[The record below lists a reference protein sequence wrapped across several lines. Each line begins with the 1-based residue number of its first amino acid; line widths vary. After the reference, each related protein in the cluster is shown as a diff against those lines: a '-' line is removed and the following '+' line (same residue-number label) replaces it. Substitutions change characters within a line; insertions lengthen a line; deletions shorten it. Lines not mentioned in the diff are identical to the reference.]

1 MNSATENR
9 SGTHVPPLIF
19 GDDETP
25 EQKAAIL
32 AEYMAANLAILR
44 DEREALEQEFDARE
58 DEIHAR
64 PKADNDNDPAGAKG
78 APLPVID
85 PADWHGK
92 PVPQRQWFIEGL
104 IPSRTVTILNGDGG
118 VGKSLLALQIG
129 AAASLGVD
137 TVGLSPARGGVVYLG
152 AEDEADEFHR
162 RLVDIVAIHDR
173 TLADLSEFRLIP
185 MADRDALLAI
195 PSTAGVMQPTQA
207 WLSLRTVIARH
218 TPKLVILDT
227 SADLYGGDEI
237 KRAQVRGFVAMLR
250 SVAMEFDCAVLLLSH
265 PSLTGMQSGSGSSGS
280 TAWNNSVR
288 SRLYLTRPTGE
299 DVDPNARTLSVMKAN
314 YGETGSG
321 LSLRW
326 KDGAFVADDGIAIG
340 DTEFVAR
347 RHDDVF
353 MALLRKFAAQGQN
366 VSANTGP
373 TYAPSKFASQPEAK
387 GIKRKQLADA
397 MQRLLDGGQIR
408 MVTDGPASRQ
418 RSKLMVSA
426 TSN

>member
-1 MNSATENR
+1 MTVSATDFTPN
-9 SGTHVPPLIF
+9 VAPLVF
-19 GDDETP
+19 GDETP
-25 EQKAAIL
+25 EERAQIV
-32 AEYMAANLAILR
+32 EDYMARNLAILR
-44 DEREALEQEFDARE
+44 DEREALERDAEERE
-58 DEIHAR
+58 AKPR
-64 PKADNDNDPAGAKG
+64 ADNDNEPAGIKG
-78 APLPVID
+78 APLPVIC

-92 PVPQRQWFIEGL
+92 PVPERQWFIEGL

-137 TVGLSPARGGVVYLG
+137 TIGLTPARGGVVYLG

-162 RLVDIVAIHDR
+162 RLADIVASHHR
-173 TLADLSEFRLIP
+173 TLADLSSFRLIP
-185 MADRDALLAI
+185 MADRDALLAV
-195 PSTAGVMQPTQA
+195 PNKDGVMQATHA
-207 WLSLRTVIARH
+207 WQSLRTIVARY
-218 TPKLVILDT
+218 TPRLLILDT

-237 KRAQVRGFVAMLR
+237 KRAQVRGFIAMLR
-250 SVAMEFDCAVLLLSH
+250 GVAMEFDCAVLLLSH

-288 SRLYLTRPTGE
+288 SRLYLTRPSGE
-299 DVDPNARTLSVMKAN
+299 DADSNARTLSVMKAN

-326 KDGAFVADDGIAIG
+326 KDGAFVADDGIATG
-340 DTEFVAR
+340 DLAIVTKH
-347 RHDDVF
+347 HDDVF
-353 MALLRKFAAQGQN
+353 MTILRKFSVQGQN

-397 MQRLLDGGQIR
+397 MQRLLDAGRIR
-408 MVTDGPASRQ
+408 MVTEGRASRQ
-418 RSKLMVSA
+418 RSRLVVDDA
-426 TSN
+426 PSN

>member
-1 MNSATENR
+1 MTVSATDFTPNV
-9 SGTHVPPLIF
+9 VPLEF
-19 GDDETP
+19 GDETP
-25 EQKAAIL
+25 EQKAAIF
-32 AEYMAANLAILR
+32 AEYMAAHLAILR
-44 DEREALEQEFDARE
+44 DEREALEQEFEARD
-58 DEIHAR
+58 DEIRAR
-64 PKADNDNDPAGAKG
+64 PRADNDNDPAGAKG
-78 APLPVID
+78 APLPVIC

-137 TVGLSPARGGVVYLG
+137 TVGLTPARGGVVYMG

-162 RLVDIVAIHDR
+162 RLADIVASHDR
-173 TLADLSEFRLIP
+173 TLADLSEFRLVP

-195 PSTAGVMQPTQA
+195 PNKDGVMQPTQA
-207 WLSLRTVIARH
+207 WLSLRTIVARH
-218 TPKLVILDT
+218 TPQLLILDT

-299 DVDPNARTLSVMKAN
+299 DADSNSRTLSVMKAN
-314 YGETGSG
+314 YGETGAG

-326 KDGAFVADDGIAIG
+326 KDGTFVADVGMDAG
-340 DTEFVAR
+340 DVAMVTKH
-347 RHDDVF
+347 HDDVF
-353 MALLRKFAAQGQN
+353 MAILAKLNAQGIN
-366 VSANTGP
+366 VSASTGT
-373 TYAPSKFASQPEAK
+373 TYAPSVFVKHSEAK
-387 GIKRKQLADA
+387 GIKKDKLGDA
-397 MQRLLDGGQIR
+397 MRRLMDAGRVRI
-408 MVTDGPASRQ
+408 VKEGPPTRQ
-418 RSKLMVSA
+418 RSRLVVA
-426 TSN
+426 

>member
-1 MNSATENR
+1 MPTTAIDLTPNVA
-9 SGTHVPPLIF
+9 PLVF

-25 EQKAAIL
+25 EQKAAIF
-32 AEYMAANLAILR
+32 AEYMAAHLAILR
-44 DEREALEQEFDARE
+44 DEREALEQEFESRD
-58 DEIHAR
+58 DEIRAR
-64 PKADNDNDPAGAKG
+64 PKADNDNDPAGVKG
-78 APLPVID
+78 APLPVIN

-162 RLVDIVAIHDR
+162 RLADIVASHDR
-173 TLADLSEFRLIP
+173 TLADLSEFRLVP
-185 MADRDALLAI
+185 MADRDALLSI
-195 PSTAGVMQPTQA
+195 PNKDGVMQATHA
-207 WLSLRTVIARH
+207 WLSLRTIVARH
-218 TPKLVILDT
+218 TPKLLILDT

-299 DVDPNARTLSVMKAN
+299 DADPNARTLSVMKAN

-326 KDGAFVADDGIAIG
+326 KDGAFVADGGVQAG
-340 DTEFVAR
+340 DLEFVTR
-347 RHDDVF
+347 RHDEVF
-353 MALLRKFAAQGQN
+353 MTIIRKFAAQGIN

-387 GIKRKQLADA
+387 GIKRTQLAAA
-397 MQRLLDGGQIR
+397 MQRLMDAGRIR
-408 MVTDGPASRQ
+408 MVTEGSNSRQ
-418 RSKLMVSA
+418 RSRLVVA
-426 TSN
+426 

>member
-1 MNSATENR
+1 MTEAASELDR
-9 SGTHVPPLIF
+9 PHLIF
-19 GDDETP
+19 GGDETP
-25 EQKAAIL
+25 EQITAIVSEYVAAS
-32 AEYMAANLAILR
+32 LAIVHQQREEL
-44 DEREALEQEFDARE
+44 ELEFEAREA
-58 DEIHAR
+58 EIGAR
-64 PKADNDNDPAGAKG
+64 PKADNDNDPAGPKG
-78 APLPVID
+78 APLPVIC

-92 PVPQRQWFIEGL
+92 PVPERQWFIEGL

-137 TVGLSPARGGVVYLG
+137 TLGLTPAPGGVVYLG
-152 AEDEADEFHR
+152 AEDEAEEFHR
-162 RLVDIVAIHDR
+162 RLADIVASHDR
-173 TLADLSEFRLIP
+173 TLADLSDFRLIP
-185 MADRDALLAI
+185 MADRDALLSV
-195 PSTAGVMQPTQA
+195 PNGSGVMQPTPA
-207 WLSLRTVIARH
+207 WRSLRNVVARY
-218 TPKLVILDT
+218 TPRLLILDT

-250 SVAMEFDCAVLLLSH
+250 SVAMEWNCAILLLSH

-299 DVDPNARTLSVMKAN
+299 DADSNARTLSIMKAN
-314 YGETGSG
+314 YGETGPG

-326 KDGAFVADDGIAIG
+326 KDGAFVADNGIATG
-340 DTEFVAR
+340 DLEFVTR

-353 MALLRKFAAQGQN
+353 MTLLRKFAAQGQN

-373 TYAPSKFASQPEAK
+373 TYAPSKFASQPAAK

-397 MQRLLDGGQIR
+397 MQRLLDCGEIR

-418 RSKLMVSA
+418 RSRLVVST

>member
-1 MNSATENR
+1 MPATDTDDDF
-9 SGTHVPPLIF
+9 SDLYAVSPLIF
-19 GDDETP
+19 GGDETP
-25 EQKAAIL
+25 EERAAIIAEYKDMRVAIL
-32 AEYMAANLAILR
+32 AAAA
-44 DEREALEQEFDARE
+44 EAEATIRAAKP
-58 DEIHAR
+58 H
-64 PKADNDNDPAGAKG
+64 ADNDNAPAAEPVKG
-78 APLPVID
+78 APLPVIN

-92 PVPQRQWFIEGL
+92 PVPERQWFIEGL

-137 TVGLSPARGGVVYLG
+137 TVGLSPAHGGVIYLG

-162 RLVDIVAIHDR
+162 RLADIVASHNR
-173 TLADLSEFRLIP
+173 TLADLSDFRLVP
-185 MADRDALLAI
+185 MADRDALLAV
-195 PSTAGVMQPTQA
+195 PNGSGVMQPTQA
-207 WLSLRTVIARH
+207 WLSLRTIVARY
-218 TPKLVILDT
+218 TPKLLILDT

-288 SRLYLTRPTGE
+288 SRLYLTRPTG
-299 DVDPNARTLSVMKAN
+299 DDTDPNARTLSVMKAN
-314 YGETGSG
+314 YGETGAG

-326 KDGAFVADDGIAIG
+326 KDGAFVADEGMDAGEV
-340 DTEFVAR
+340 EFVTR

-353 MALLRKFAAQGQN
+353 MAVLAKFTAQGIN
-366 VSANTGP
+366 ISANTGP
-373 TYAPSKFASQPEAK
+373 TYAPSKVAGQPEAK

-397 MQRLLDGGQIR
+397 MQRLMDTGRIR
-408 MVTDGPASRQ
+408 MVTEGRASRQ
-418 RSKLMVSA
+418 RSRLVIDDA
-426 TSN
+426 PSN